1 MSFVPASAGS
11 DSMSQ
16 RTGGSGIGCPDASRA
31 RIDARSNRNPS
42 TCIVSTQYR
51 RLSTIIRR
59 TMGWL
64 ALNVFPVPV

>member
-1 MSFVPASAGS
+1 
-11 DSMSQ
+11 MSQ
-16 RTGGSGIGCPDASRA
+16 RAGGSGSGRPDASRA

-59 TMGWL
+59 TTEWL
-64 ALNVFPVPV
+64 ALSVLPVPA